1 MIFVE
6 LLEQRVVMAATSA
19 VEPSWLDPYIAFLS
33 DRSLS
38 TDVKEAENVQR
49 TSAHFWLS
57 EDKKLYQHSFGSP
70 YLLCIHSS
78 KTVELLAKL
87 HEGIG
92 EGHSGGRSLAHQ
104 AMAQEFWWPI
114 ML

>member
-1 MIFVE
+1 
-6 LLEQRVVMAATSA
+6 MAATSA
-19 VEPSWLDPYIAFLS
+19 VEPSWLDPHIAFLS
-33 DRSLS
+33 YRSLS
-38 TDVKEAENVQR
+38 TDVKEVENVQR
-49 TSAHFWLS
+49 TSAHFS

-92 EGHSGGRSLAHQ
+92 EGHSRGRSLAHQ
-104 AMAQEFWWPI
+104 AMAQEFWWPN
-114 ML
+114 MQ